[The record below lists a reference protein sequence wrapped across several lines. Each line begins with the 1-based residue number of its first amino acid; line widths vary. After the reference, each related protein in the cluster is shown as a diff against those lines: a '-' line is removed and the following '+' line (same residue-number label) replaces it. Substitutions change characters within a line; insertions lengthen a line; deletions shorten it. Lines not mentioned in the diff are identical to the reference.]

1 MRMLKLGREHDLASE
16 ALTVHSGAKLGLEH
30 LHDDGAPER
39 VLERHED
46 ATHSAA
52 SQLALDA
59 VPGGESGLQ
68 LVAESVSQRPSGI
81 KCGTNTDRG
90 CSRES
95 DRRDTAEQRLKIEV

>member
-1 MRMLKLGREHDLASE
+1 
-16 ALTVHSGAKLGLEH
+16 
-30 LHDDGAPER
+30 
-39 VLERHED
+39 
-46 ATHSAA
+46 
-52 SQLALDA
+52 
-59 VPGGESGLQ
+59 LQ